1 MLYYLP
7 RSTDI
12 REYHDPNDVSDEIR
26 SNRRSECVR
35 LNATMGFSLKQS
47 VQEKNTLWAI
57 AFSPERHQQKA
68 ASVPKT
74 KPNLSDKPD
83 NTNHYHSFATCG
95 GRRVTIY
102 DYETERLDNRK
113 INKDFRK
120 RQSYTST
127 HTNEDFYAVTFGQRH
142 CDLDANGKEEVVS
155 KQVVCVAGACAIIL
169 ILDVDTGRL
178 HATLKGS
185 IGYISDL
192 KSISCGSG
200 DRRYNLLCSATRD
213 QVRLWNLD
221 TLANVCIFAGE
232 PHGHIGDVL
241 SVAWHPTGSRIVSGG
256 GDPTDGDEKH
266 SNIVAN
272 GKNFQICIW
281 NVFDSPRLQE
291 AIQASSYLPDFV
303 DNRSQFNPH
312 VERFALSVH
321 NDVHANKVDCV
332 AWLGDLVLSKSI
344 FDEIILWQPLSHCD
358 SSGINTGNT
367 TKSSIAPIKIFQYDR
382 NDYFYFVRFGLTMD
396 GFSSLLAVGNSCG
409 QVYLWDLD
417 DVDNDGHSAL
427 LKTWVGSGKA
437 KKESKR
443 KSAIIRGLAFSPDG
457 EILVGCDADGF
468 VFRWEKH
475 RSSRVV

>member
-1 MLYYLP
+1 MRSFEWYYG
-7 RSTDI
+7 I
-12 REYHDPNDVSDEIR
+12 F
-26 SNRRSECVR
+26 SETKHSGKEHIV
-35 LNATMGFSLKQS
+35 
-47 VQEKNTLWAI
+47 
-57 AFSPERHQQKA
+57 AFSPELHKR
-68 ASVPKT
+68 
-74 KPNLSDKPD
+74 
-83 NTNHYHSFATCG
+83 YYSFATCG

-102 DYETERLDNRK
+102 DYETKRLDNRK
-113 INKDFRK
+113 INRDFRM

-127 HTNEDFYAVTFGQRH
+127 HTNEDFYAVTFGQRR
-142 CDLDANGKEEVVS
+142 CDLGADGKEEVS

-169 ILDVDTGRL
+169 ILDVDTGSL

-200 DRRYNLLCSATRD
+200 GRRYNLLCSATRD

-221 TLANVCIFAGE
+221 TLANVCIFAGD

-241 SVAWHPTGSRIVSGG
+241 SVAWHPTGACIVSGG
-256 GDPTDGDEKH
+256 GEPTDGDEKH

-281 NVFDSPRLQE
+281 NVLDSPRLQE

-312 VERFALSVH
+312 VERFARSVH

-358 SSGINTGNT
+358 SNGTNTGNT
-367 TKSSIAPIKIFQYDR
+367 TKSSIAPIKIFHYDR

-396 GFSSLLAVGNSCG
+396 GFSSLLAVGNNCG
-409 QVYLWDLD
+409 QVHLWDLD
-417 DVDNDGHSAL
+417 DADNDGHSTI
-427 LKTWVGSGKA
+427 LKTWVGSSKQKKA
-437 KKESKR
+437 SKR
-443 KSAIIRGLAFSPDG
+443 KSALIRGVAFSPDG
-457 EILVGCDADGF
+457 EVLVGCDADGF

-475 RSSRVV
+475 KNSKV

>member
-1 MLYYLP
+1 
-7 RSTDI
+7 
-12 REYHDPNDVSDEIR
+12 
-26 SNRRSECVR
+26 
-35 LNATMGFSLKQS
+35 MGFSLKQS
-47 VQEKNTLWAI
+47 IQEKNTLWAI
-57 AFSPERHQQKA
+57 AFSPELHKR
-68 ASVPKT
+68 
-74 KPNLSDKPD
+74 
-83 NTNHYHSFATCG
+83 YHSFATCG

-102 DYETERLDNRK
+102 DYETKRLDNRK
-113 INKDFRK
+113 INRDFRM

-127 HTNEDFYAVTFGQRH
+127 HTNEDFYAVTFGQRR
-142 CDLDANGKEEVVS
+142 CDLGADGKKEVS

-169 ILDVDTGRL
+169 ILDVDTGSL

-200 DRRYNLLCSATRD
+200 GRRYNLLCSATRD

-221 TLANVCIFAGE
+221 TLANVCIFAGD

-241 SVAWHPTGSRIVSGG
+241 SVAWHPTGACIVSGG
-256 GDPTDGDEKH
+256 GEPTDGDEKH

-281 NVFDSPRLQE
+281 NVLDSPRLQE

-312 VERFALSVH
+312 VERFARSVH

-358 SSGINTGNT
+358 SNGTNTGNT
-367 TKSSIAPIKIFQYDR
+367 TKSSIAPIKIFHYDR

-396 GFSSLLAVGNSCG
+396 GFSSLLAVGNNCG
-409 QVYLWDLD
+409 QVHLWDLD
-417 DVDNDGHSAL
+417 DADNDGHSAI
-427 LKTWVGSGKA
+427 LKTWVGSSKQKKA
-437 KKESKR
+437 SKR
-443 KSAIIRGLAFSPDG
+443 KSALIRGVAFSPDG
-457 EILVGCDADGF
+457 EVLVGCDADGF

-475 RSSRVV
+475 KNSKV